1 MFLKK
6 IVRIKNILNL
16 CFSGFK
22 KFGSL
27 LSFTINSYVFDSVGN
42 ESATLEPLQFN
53 LSILKAATNNFSDEN
68 RIGKGGFGEVYKVR
82 KCGIIILLVF
92 FFFSQTVILF
102 SGNSS

>member
-1 MFLKK
+1 M
-6 IVRIKNILNL
+6 
-16 CFSGFK
+16 
-22 KFGSL
+22 
-27 LSFTINSYVFDSVGN
+27 FDSVGN

-92 FFFSQTVILF
+92 FFSQTVILF
-102 SGNSS
+102 SGNSSWWATNCNKKTFKKFYARFQWVQEWSFSDSQAST